1 MGLFN
6 STILDVII
14 GLIFVY
20 LLLSI
25 LCTAANEWVAA
36 LTRRRGETLRR
47 GIKQLLSDQPT
58 FDRSAPEGFIREFYE
73 HPLIKSMMHDTKH
86 PAYLAPRNFSA
97 VITDIMTGAKEA

>member
-6 STILDVII
+6 STILDVNI

-36 LTRRRGETLRR
+36 VTKRRGETLRK
-47 GIKQLLSDQPT
+47 GLGQLLADQPIQGA
-58 FDRSAPEGFIREFYE
+58 DAPDALISAFYD
-73 HPLIKSMMHDTKH
+73 HPLIKSMIHDKNH
-86 PAYLAPRNFSA
+86 PTYLSPRNFSA
-97 VITDIMTGAKEA
+97 VLTDIVTGAQ

>member
-25 LCTAANEWVAA
+25 MCTAANEWVAA
-36 LTRRRGETLRR
+36 LGKRRAKTLVRGLE
-47 GIKQLLSDQPT
+47 QLLNNQLLTTHALARRLRNHSSM
-58 FDRSAPEGFIREFYE
+58 RSASI
-73 HPLIKSMMHDTKH
+73 L
-86 PAYLAPRNFSA
+86 
-97 VITDIMTGAKEA
+97 